1 MILRVVHS
9 VKKASYKK
17 ISPKPNH
24 LAITQTHITY
34 TKLIL
39 YFSLFNVWCKESKN
53 EAKKYVRSFITI
65 SICWTKSKVSR
76 YLYPIYY
83 SEIIHLKMIFTPSS
97 KTLSTSPWDNPE
109 NGQFSWGT
117 ERVNIPWPMV
127 KKQSINGA
135 HSHQS
140 EGNGPQ
146 CNFLASP
153 SNLRARE
160 RCCSIMFICFL
171 LQCYA
176 WFGTLVPSSTIN
188 FAASS
193 HPTILSLLFRLIW
206 TTRTCTHFATT
217 DCSIKICRRP
227 KIDYSEVRVEH
238 SRSKGNKKSKNYTLC
253 SPFYPEF
260 LNAWKM
266 WILRKSRKWWIFA

>member
-1 MILRVVHS
+1 MLYIQSRKHLI
-9 VKKASYKK
+9 KKYPT
-17 ISPKPNH
+17 SPTTLLLH
-24 LAITQTHITY
+24 RHTLHTQN
-34 TKLIL
+34 L
-39 YFSLFNVWCKESKN
+39 YCIFSLFNVWCKESKN
-53 EAKKYVRSFITI
+53 EAKKKYVRSFITI

-97 KTLSTSPWDNPE
+97 RTLSTSPWDNPE

-153 SNLRARE
+153 SNLRARA
-160 RCCSIMFICFL
+160 L
-171 LQCYA
+171 LLYNVHLLSSPMLCMV
-176 WFGTLVPSSTIN
+176 WDPSSLIN
-188 FAASS
+188 
-193 HPTILSLLFRLIW
+193 HQ
-206 TTRTCTHFATT
+206 
-217 DCSIKICRRP
+217 
-227 KIDYSEVRVEH
+227 
-238 SRSKGNKKSKNYTLC
+238 LC
-253 SPFYPEF
+253 G
-260 LNAWKM
+260 
-266 WILRKSRKWWIFA
+266 